1 MVLIKSPKHNYK
13 KNGTTKKSIH
23 CDTELKE
30 KKQIS
35 KKKVILLI
43 ILIVL
48 SITITIIMI
57 IKYNQPHNKTNTIQN
72 NELQNKELSPQEK
85 YDKAMSL
92 LKDDEKKAVELLRE
106 IPDFKDAKTYID
118 NYDFK
123 HRFDGTYFMFIGDID
138 SAKEKSSIPS
148 LRIVINGLSQNTNI
162 IMYQYN
168 KSNLYLDGTTYYKG
182 RFNTRTIKLICDETL
197 TTCKQIVLNTV
208 DENGYHQETFDENA
222 DDIYYISSYVF
233 SENLITEKTHYINN
247 KYELDNDTILTYKK
261 ISDVVELPPERQE
274 TEYPQEPKIG
284 MTKEEVRKS
293 TWGYPEKINKDTYSW
308 GVKEQWVYDNGYIYF
323 KNGIV
328 TSISER

>member
-30 KKQIS
+30 KKQIY

-48 SITITIIMI
+48 SITITIITI
-57 IKYNQPHNKTNTIQN
+57 INYNQFHNNTSTM
-72 NELQNKELSPQEK
+72 QNKELLPQEK
-85 YDKAMSL
+85 YEKAMSL
-92 LKDDEKKAVELLRE
+92 LKDDEKSAIELLRE

-123 HRFDGTYFMFIGDID
+123 HRFDGTYSDKNSTLSFERRYIVDGEPTKIISYQYFNSEKIIGD
-138 SAKEKSSIPS
+138 EKYSVGYFNAFENTLNCNDDYTICTSDDENYSSTY
-148 LRIVINGLSQNTNI
+148 NFYDDKI
-162 IMYQYN
+162 ILKRHN
-168 KSNLYLDGTTYYKG
+168 KNPASWELDYVDVEETYYKISNSIELPKE
-182 RFNTRTIKLICDETL
+182 RETL
-197 TTCKQIVLNTV
+197 DGK
-208 DENGYHQETFDENA
+208 
-222 DDIYYISSYVF
+222 
-233 SENLITEKTHYINN
+233 
-247 KYELDNDTILTYKK
+247 
-261 ISDVVELPPERQE
+261 
-274 TEYPQEPKIG
+274 PKIG
-284 MTKEEVRKS
+284 MTTEEVLNS
-293 TWGYPEKINKDTYSW
+293 TWGKPKKINKDTYSW